1 MTFLFI
7 PGFIAFWIADII
19 LFYLAAGEFEDYYEQ
34 KTGITLTYDTVII
47 ELASSAGLTAILGI
61 ALAVFWYL

>member
-19 LFYLAAGEFEDYYEQ
+19 LFYMAAGEFENYYEQ
-34 KTGITLTYDTVII
+34 KTGIELTSDTAII
-47 ELASSAGLTAILGI
+47 ELASSAGITAFLGI
-61 ALAVFWYL
+61 ALTVIWYI